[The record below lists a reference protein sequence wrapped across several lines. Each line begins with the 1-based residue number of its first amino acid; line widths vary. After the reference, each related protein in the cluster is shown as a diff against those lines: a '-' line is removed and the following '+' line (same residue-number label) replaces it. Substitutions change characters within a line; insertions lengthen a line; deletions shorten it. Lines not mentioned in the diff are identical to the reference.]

1 MKHFI
6 LLLTTISLV
15 CSLFLSVRLPTQPK
29 AAVQPSS
36 TVTDKKSPTKEQKLS
51 FISKD
56 KEHATILKKDE
67 NLTTDSNEINEEQI
81 NNDNVV
87 AEEEQVNNDNV
98 VEEEQQINDDNVVEE
113 EYASDN
119 NENSDNQDEL
129 DYLAQQQKEMEFSL
143 QDNNSN
149 NVNEDVVDTEA
160 ILSEAEIVKTK
171 EEEQAYLEEMESSK
185 GIPDI
190 DQKEDLEILT

>member
-6 LLLTTISLV
+6 LLLTTIYLV
-15 CSLFLSVRLPTQPK
+15 CSLFLSVRIPTQPK

-67 NLTTDSNEINEEQI
+67 NLTTDSNERSNE
-81 NNDNVV
+81 
-87 AEEEQVNNDNV
+87 
-98 VEEEQQINDDNVVEE
+98 QINDDNVVEE
-113 EYASDN
+113 EYGSDDNVVEEEYGSDN
-119 NENSDNQDEL
+119 NENSDNQDEV
-129 DYLAQQQKEMEFSL
+129 DYLNAEAQQNEMESSH
-143 QDNNSN
+143 QDENSN
-149 NVNEDVVDTEA
+149 NVNEDVDTE
-160 ILSEAEIVKTK
+160 EIVSDAETDTEKNNEFTEPVSTK
-171 EEEQAYLEEMESSK
+171 EEEQAYQEEMESSK

-190 DQKEDLEILT
+190 DQKEDLEEILT